1 MIYKTNKNQQHQK
14 IIFTGPVGVGKTTAI
29 AAISDIE
36 ILKTD
41 VKASDIA
48 IKSKS
53 HGHTTIAMDYGL
65 MYLDNGYRVDL
76 FGTPGQ
82 ERFDFMWDILT
93 IGGLGLILLID
104 DSRPNSL
111 KDLEFFLKSF
121 KPFLEDSP
129 VVIGITKMD
138 LSNHRSLDHYTDYLK
153 NTPFSNAPI
162 MEVDARNSEDIKVL
176 LMSLLFF
183 LYPGLEE

>member
-1 MIYKTNKNQQHQK
+1 MTYKSKKKNDNQK

-29 AAISDIE
+29 AAVSDID

-41 VKASDIA
+41 VKATDIA
-48 IKSKS
+48 IKIKS
-53 HGHTTIAMDYGL
+53 HDHTTIAMDYGL
-65 MYLDNGYRVDL
+65 MYLDNGDRIDL

-111 KDLEFFLKSF
+111 KDLEFFLNAFKSF
-121 KPFLEDSP
+121 LKDAP

-138 LSNHRSLDHYTDYLK
+138 ISNHRTLDHYTDYLK
-153 NTPFSNAPI
+153 TTKFANTPI
-162 MEVDARNSEDIKVL
+162 MEVDARKADDIKML

-183 LYPGLEE
+183 LYPGLED

>member
-1 MIYKTNKNQQHQK
+1 MTYKAKQNQK

-29 AAISDIE
+29 SAISDIE

-48 IKSKS
+48 IKTKS

-65 MYLDNGYRVDL
+65 MYLDNGDRVDL

-111 KDLEFFLKSF
+111 KDLEFFLKAF
-121 KPFLEDSP
+121 KTFLVDSP

-138 LSNHRSLDHYTDYLK
+138 LTNHRSLDHYTKYLN
-153 NTPFSNAPI
+153 NTKFSNVPI
-162 MEVDARNSEDIKVL
+162 MEVDSRKPDDIKML

-183 LYPGLEE
+183 LYPGLED